1 MPGERANQVPAMKS
15 SMFKILNNNR
25 GMALLLTVLIISLIL
40 ILTLRFNTAMRSSL
54 TSASNLQDN
63 VALNHMAKSIFNA
76 ARAVLSIDA
85 AESSFDSLHE
95 DWANLTAASQYF
107 SMFFDQGQGGINV
120 IDHSGRLQINSL
132 IAANNAGN
140 DAGNDNVWAVN
151 EEQEKTWS
159 KLLSAEEFELDDEE
173 VTGIIEALIDWIDE
187 DDEPLGFGGAE
198 SSYYQ
203 GLEKPYTPRNSPM
216 EFVEE
221 LLLVRGITPELYYGT
236 DEIPGLATLV
246 TPYGTDGK
254 VNINTADPLVL
265 GALSEEIEPD
275 MVDSMLAYRDY
286 EDSDLSNPEWYKL
299 APGFPEDIVIPPGL
313 ITTSSSYFEI
323 VAEVAREKMKKKVR
337 GMVVRGP
344 GSRTELIYW
353 KAE

>member
-1 MPGERANQVPAMKS
+1 MKS
-15 SMFKILNNNR
+15 RMFKILNNNR

-63 VALNHMAKSIFNA
+63 VALNYMAKSIFNA

-85 AESSFDSLHE
+85 TESSFDSLHE

-132 IAANNAGN
+132 IARNGAGN
-140 DAGNDNVWAVN
+140 GAGNDNEWAVNEWAVN
-151 EEQEKTWS
+151 EEQEKAWS
-159 KLLSAEEFELDDEE
+159 KLLSTEEFELDDEE

-236 DEIPGLATLV
+236 KEIPGLATLV

-265 GALSEEIEPD
+265 GALSEEMEPD
-275 MVDSMLAYRDY
+275 MVDSILAYRDY
-286 EDSDLSNPEWYKL
+286 EDSDLSHPEWYKL
-299 APGFPEDIVIPPGL
+299 TPGFPEDIVIPPGL